1 MHVHSDMWGS
11 DKGDPNYKANARF
24 PDWLKV
30 TAFFVS
36 VFGISGLMWSGDFWC
51 KRYRPYMPKQ
61 WPQEG
66 VKYYTYSNKY
76 F

>member
-11 DKGDPNYKANARF
+11 DKGDPNYKQNARF

-30 TAFFVS
+30 SAFFIG
-36 VFGISGLMWSGDFWC
+36 VFGVSGLIWSGDFWC
-51 KRYRPYMPKQ
+51 KRYREYMPKQ